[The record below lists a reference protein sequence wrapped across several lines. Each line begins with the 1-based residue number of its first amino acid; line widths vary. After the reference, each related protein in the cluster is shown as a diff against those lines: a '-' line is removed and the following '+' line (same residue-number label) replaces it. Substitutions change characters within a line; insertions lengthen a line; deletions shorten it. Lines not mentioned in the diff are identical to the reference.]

1 MRRLPNSD
9 SFSQHM
15 HPAMPSP
22 YRRPGLPQSYPLA
35 PGDTFSELIASTP
48 VRDDNQGPHGRSKME
63 ESKRRG
69 RSGNNLEVP
78 QKGRD
83 SSDGSDAG
91 SFKGGRNL
99 QDHSVQMSPLKM
111 QSKGVQNTLHSS
123 NSSSAVS
130 RDSSIES
137 RDNSVESRD
146 HVDYIQTADIPPNRA
161 IHLTGQKITVSMVV
175 HHPPTPPRL
184 LS

>member
-1 MRRLPNSD
+1 MLWGLVLIPKRLVLSLIFTQSYSHWVRRLPNSD

-69 RSGNNLEVP
+69 RSENNLEVP
-78 QKGRD
+78 RKGRD

-111 QSKGVQNTLHSS
+111 Q
-123 NSSSAVS
+123 
-130 RDSSIES
+130 IE
-137 RDNSVESRD
+137 RCTE
-146 HVDYIQTADIPPNRA
+146 
-161 IHLTGQKITVSMVV
+161 
-175 HHPPTPPRL
+175 HPPF
-184 LS
+184 